1 MKEKEIKLTEEEIKN
16 FQITIEKL
24 NKIINQLIDSISE
37 ILKPIIDNLSAWLD
51 QATFTKRQFMHILQD
66 LGYSFEDARKIAWKY
81 RIQEGKYT
89 LKHYLIEKQ
98 KKEEMD
104 HVAEH

>member
-66 LGYSFEDARKIAWKY
+66 LGYSFEDARKIVWKY